1 MTTFENFKIYQ
12 PPFIG
17 WFYKYVV
24 FGLTIN
30 KPINYE
36 FFKTMKFNNKLFLFI
51 PKTKW
56 LNTFN
61 QIEILYEIKNWHK
74 KLNKHRM

>member
-1 MTTFENFKIYQ
+1 MTTFENFKIYK

-17 WFYKYVV
+17 WIYKYVV

-51 PKTKW
+51 PKTK
-56 LNTFN
+56 
-61 QIEILYEIKNWHK
+61 
-74 KLNKHRM
+74 